1 MKTGQIADWKL
12 TLIIYLLVAIGI
24 IMVSSASNI
33 WAQYR
38 FADALYFGK
47 RQFLFATIGLIAM
60 YIVSKIPYHTWRT
73 YSKHILF
80 ICIFLLV
87 AVLIPGFGLVR
98 GGARSW
104 IGVGAFSIQPAEF
117 IKLGL
122 LVFIADRVAERQ
134 KKIIS
139 FTKGL
144 GPLLALIFFCFGLI
158 MLQPDLGTGLILVSS
173 CFILLFISGA
183 QIKHFLFLA
192 TLGVMGLAGLIAS
205 APYRISRIT
214 AFINPWDDPL
224 GDGFQIIQSMY
235 AIGPGGLFG
244 LGFGNSL
251 QKYFYLPEPH
261 NDFIFSI
268 IAEELGFIGAVF
280 ILFLFFY
287 LLWRGVQIAINAP
300 DKFGSLLAI
309 GIVLQISLQVIINV
323 SVVIGLIPVTGITL
337 PFLSYGGSSLTL
349 TLAAM
354 GILINISRYS
364 HY

>member
-1 MKTGQIADWKL
+1 MVDWKL
-12 TLIIYLLVAIGI
+12 IIVIYLLVVIGVL
-24 IMVSSASNI
+24 MVSSASSI
-33 WAQYR
+33 WASYR
-38 FADALYFGK
+38 FNDPLFFGK
-47 RQFLFATIGLIAM
+47 RQFLFAMIGLIAM
-60 YIVSKIPYHTWRT
+60 FVVSKIPYQTWRL
-73 YSKHILF
+73 YSKQIL
-80 ICIFLLV
+80 IVCILLLA
-87 AVLIPGFGLVR
+87 AVLIPGIGLIR
-98 GGARSW
+98 GGAQSW

-122 LVFIADRVAERQ
+122 LIFVADRVAERQ
-134 KKIIS
+134 KTIVS

-144 GPLLALIFFCFGLI
+144 GPLLLLIFFCFGLI
-158 MLQPDLGTGLILVSS
+158 MFQPDLGTGLILVSS
-173 CFILLFISGA
+173 CFLLLFISGA
-183 QIKHFLFLA
+183 QIKHFVFLA
-192 TLGVMGLAGLIAS
+192 ILGAIGLVGLIAS

-224 GDGFQIIQSMY
+224 GDGFQIIQSLY

-244 LGFGNSL
+244 FGFGNSL

-280 ILFLFFY
+280 ILSLFLY
-287 LLWRGVQIAINAP
+287 LLWKGVQIGLNAP

-354 GILINISRYS
+354 GVVLNISRYS